1 MPLPVIREAAPSDR
15 RQVAE
20 MLAEVWGGG
29 DYIMGV
35 WREWLSS
42 PSGDL
47 LVAEVDG
54 RVVGIMYVEYRP
66 AGEAYL
72 AGARVHPN
80 YRRRGIAAQLT
91 LECME
96 RARSRGKTLAT
107 LATSVRNLAAQRLAE
122 KLGFRLRA
130 RVVRVRASPL
140 SRGRVNRVRPLEP
153 EEASSAERWVRE
165 RDGRPLKF
173 DWYSYSTLT
182 ADDLRLYAEEGFAF
196 AVGRYEGLALWQPYS
211 FGEPF
216 LMLDYLSGSRE
227 AVRELGILARLE
239 ARRFKLERVYGQVR
253 GSEDTLKGLVDAGF
267 RYPKTRGMLVYERPL

>member
-1 MPLPVIREAAPSDR
+1 MPLLTVREAAPTDR

-20 MLAEVWGGG
+20 MLTEVWGGR
-29 DYIMGV
+29 DYLMGV

-54 RVVGIMYVEYRP
+54 RIVGVMYVEYRP

-72 AGARVHPN
+72 AGARVHPG
-80 YRRRGIAAQLT
+80 YRKMGVATQLT

-96 RARSRGKTLAT
+96 RARSRGRTLAT
-107 LATSVRNLAAQRLAE
+107 LATSVRNQAAQRLAE

-130 RVVRVRASPL
+130 KVVRVHASPL
-140 SRGRVNRVRPLEP
+140 SKGRVDRVRPIDP
-153 EEASSAERWVRE
+153 GEAGSAERWARG

-182 ADDLRLYAEEGFAF
+182 VDDLRLYSEEGFAF

-211 FGEPF
+211 FGGPF

-227 AVRELGILARLE
+227 AARELGVLARLE
-239 ARRFKLERVYGQVR
+239 AKKFRLERVYGQVR
-253 GSEDTLKGLVDAGF
+253 SSEETLKGLIDAGF